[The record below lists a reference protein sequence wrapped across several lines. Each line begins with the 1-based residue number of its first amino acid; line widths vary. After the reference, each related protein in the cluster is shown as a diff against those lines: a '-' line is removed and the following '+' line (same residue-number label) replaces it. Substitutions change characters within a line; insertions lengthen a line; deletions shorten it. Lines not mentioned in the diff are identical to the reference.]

1 MCHALAAFENV
12 IIVIS
17 GATVFCPLVITL
29 CLEHYLQPNTLG
41 EPVVMSNS
49 QTVLAVL
56 YCCSL
61 FEGIFHNIVSSVGRY
76 VHGDVKPENFLLGPR
91 GTPEEKK
98 LFLVDLGLGKSLNLP
113 VFDVAPDT
121 FLTDDGA

>member
-1 MCHALAAFENV
+1 LCHALAAFENV
-12 IIVIS
+12 IIVIKWNCS
-17 GATVFCPLVITL
+17 LVITL

-61 FEGIFHNIVSSVGRY
+61 LEGIFHNIVSSVWQICPWGC
-76 VHGDVKPENFLLGPR
+76 E
-91 GTPEEKK
+91 T
-98 LFLVDLGLGKSLNLP
+98 
-113 VFDVAPDT
+113 
-121 FLTDDGA
+121 